1 MDCDMR
7 ETYTFHRRVL
17 KLLQWHCPP
26 TLWHLKTP
34 VHMFALDAL
43 VEAYPNAKFLWSHR
57 DPAKVMGSVCSLIR
71 YVRSWS
77 SDRDDPEELG
87 AEQLD
92 SWAEA
97 IRRAMDFRK
106 RVGDDRFAD
115 VSFADLQNDPVRTLQ
130 ASYVSL
136 GLTFSDATARSVEQ
150 WAGEHKP
157 GARGTHDYDLGRLR
171 ANARACPRTVRG
183 LPRDLR
189 RDRMTRPV
197 RRRRNKLA
205 PDPDVRRAIV
215 AAASEALREQ
225 GVRGLS
231 IAAVLD
237 RAELSTRAFYRHFES
252 KDQLVAAVFLEM
264 AGAEERRLR
273 RRMAKAAD
281 PVEAVATWI
290 DGRLDLA
297 FDENIK
303 SDLRR
308 LSLEAQSQMFAAPEL
323 IQPAYAEMLKPLI
336 EQLHRGLI
344 LRVFHD
350 IDPVTEA
357 QSIQGVVWAS
367 TERQWAAGDCR
378 RAEVRQRALRFCLR
392 GLGVAPETIAD
403 IAARD

>member
-1 MDCDMR
+1 
-7 ETYTFHRRVL
+7 
-17 KLLQWHCPP
+17 
-26 TLWHLKTP
+26 
-34 VHMFALDAL
+34 
-43 VEAYPNAKFLWSHR
+43 
-57 DPAKVMGSVCSLIR
+57 
-71 YVRSWS
+71 
-77 SDRDDPEELG
+77 
-87 AEQLD
+87 
-92 SWAEA
+92 
-97 IRRAMDFRK
+97 
-106 RVGDDRFAD
+106 
-115 VSFADLQNDPVRTLQ
+115 
-130 ASYVSL
+130 
-136 GLTFSDATARSVEQ
+136 
-150 WAGEHKP
+150 
-157 GARGTHDYDLGRLR
+157 
-171 ANARACPRTVRG
+171 
-183 LPRDLR
+183 
-189 RDRMTRPV
+189 MTRPV

-215 AAASEALREQ
+215 AATSEALREQ

-297 FDENIK
+297 FDAKIK

-323 IQPAYAEMLKPLI
+323 IQPAYQQMLKPLV

-344 LRVFHD
+344 LHVFHD

-367 TERQWAAGDCR
+367 TERHWAAGDCQ
-378 RAEVRQRALRFCLR
+378 RAEVRRRALRFCLR